1 MTASNT
7 LTQLSQLSTLV
18 ADTADFELL
27 KKHPVT
33 DATTNPSLILAAS
46 KTPAYE
52 SIIAEGK
59 EALAQGKSMTSCV
72 QRILARA
79 GQKILEIV
87 PGRVSAEVDA
97 RLSFDTQGTI
107 DYAYKLMDEFA
118 LLGVDSKRVL
128 IKIASTWEG
137 LEAARYLEAQDIH
150 CNMTLIF
157 HAQQAQVAAENGVT
171 LISPFVGRILDFYKA
186 AQPNADFTGNKD
198 PGVISVHAIYQSL
211 KAQGFSTQVMAA
223 SFRNTSEILELAGS
237 DLLTI
242 SPALLDQLAQD
253 NTAVTAKL
261 QYSADQKPDQ
271 THNQAEINAAQRQT
285 VFRWEM
291 NNDPMSHEK
300 LADGIRRFA
309 ADQVTLEAALKH

>member
-1 MTASNT
+1 MTNSNT
-7 LTQLSQLSTLV
+7 LSQLSTLSTLV

-52 SIIAEGK
+52 SIINEGK
-59 EALAQGKSMTSCV
+59 EALAQGKSMASCV

-79 GQKILEIV
+79 GQQILEIV

-97 RLSFDTQGTI
+97 RLSFDTQSTI
-107 DYAYKLMDEFA
+107 EYAYKLMDEFA
-118 LLGVDSKRVL
+118 ALGVDSKRVL

-137 LEAARYLEAQDIH
+137 LEAAKYLEAHDIH

-157 HAQQAQVAAENGVT
+157 HAQQAQIAAENGVT

-186 AQPNADFTGNKD
+186 AQPERDFTGAQD
-198 PGVISVHAIYQSL
+198 PGVISVKDIYQTL
-211 KAQGFSTQVMAA
+211 KSQGFSTQVMAA

-242 SPALLDQLAQD
+242 SPALLDKLAQD
-253 NTAVTAKL
+253 TTPVTAKL
-261 QYSADQKPDQ
+261 QYKATETTPTNTAHLSE
-271 THNQAEINAAQRQT
+271 TQRQAA
-285 VFRWEM
+285 FRWEM
-291 NNDPMSHEK
+291 SNDPMAHDK

-309 ADQVTLEAALKH
+309 ADQVTMESALRAK